1 MKSEHIL
8 AGDVGGTKTLLALAR
23 REQGGLVIER
33 EKRFDTASYASLVPM
48 AHDFLA
54 GEKASSA
61 CFGIAA
67 PITGRKLRL
76 TNRDFLIDA
85 DALQSQCRIDRVDL
99 INDFAAI
106 GHGLEVLR
114 EEEFAVLQQG
124 HAQVDATRVLIG
136 AGTGLGQAIL
146 AWQGEHYAVLSTE
159 GGHTDFAPQDE
170 EQIALW
176 RALSAQYGHVSY
188 ERILSG
194 PGLVDL
200 FRFCA
205 GAQGRR
211 VEELDAAAISASALA
226 GNDEAALGAL
236 RLFVR
241 IYGQQAGNL
250 ALTALARGGV
260 YVAGGIAPQ
269 ILAFMQQGEFMAA
282 FRAKGRYQ
290 GLLGEIPVKVVL
302 NPKVGLL
309 GAAVYASRRLPT

>member
-1 MKSEHIL
+1 MTAIRVL
-8 AGDVGGTKTLLALAR
+8 AGDIGGTKSLLALAR
-23 REQGGLVIER
+23 VAPDGLVIER
-33 EKRFDTASYASLVPM
+33 EQRFDTSAFAALTPM
-48 AHDFLA
+48 VQEFLA
-54 GEKASSA
+54 GERARAA

-67 PITGRKLRL
+67 PVTGRQLRL

-85 DALQSQCRIDRVDL
+85 AALESQCGFERVEL

-106 GHGLEVLR
+106 GYGLDALR
-114 EEEFAVLQQG
+114 EEDLAVLQAGATQS
-124 HAQVDATRVLIG
+124 DAPRVLIG

-146 AWQGEHYAVLSTE
+146 VRRGEGYEVISTE
-159 GGHTDFAPQDE
+159 GGHVDFAPQDE
-170 EQIALW
+170 EQVALW
-176 RALSAQYGHVSY
+176 RALAAQYGHVSY

-211 VEELDAAAISASALA
+211 VEENDAAAISASALA
-226 GNDEAALGAL
+226 GNDEAALAAL

-250 ALTALARGGV
+250 ALTALSHGGV
-260 YVAGGIAPQ
+260 YIAGGIAPQ
-269 ILAFMQQGEFMAA
+269 ILGFMQQGEFMAA
-282 FRAKGRYQ
+282 FHAKGRYQ
-290 GLLGEIPVKVVL
+290 AMLGEIPVKVVL